1 MSLIRFRLAQLF
13 PIAALITAAAF
24 TGCASSTV
32 LQSQP
37 PGARVFLNNVPVGT
51 TPYTMTDSNIV
62 GTATAVRLEYPGYQ
76 PLNTYIVR
84 NEELDA
90 LALIG
95 GLFLLVPFLWVLKYN
110 PSHFYQ
116 LQPAVPGIRR
126 AGRLGRARG
135 LSAARRAATRRQQ
148 ADTRSIPAAAAAAGR
163 IPARARWLSTAARR
177 LPAAR
182 RPAAAAAAAASVSA
196 ASVIRRV
203 PPPRR
208 SSAARRR

>member
-24 TGCASSTV
+24 AGCASSTV

-84 NEELDA
+84 NEQLDA

-95 GLFLLVPFLWVLKYN
+95 GLFLLVPFLWVLEYN

-116 LQPAVPGIRR
+116 LQPAVPG
-126 AGRLGRARG
+126 AGAPGG
-135 LSAARRAATRRQQ
+135 WGSPEGYP
-148 ADTRSIPAAAAAAGR
+148 PAQGGY
-163 IPARARWLSTAARR
+163 
-177 LPAAR
+177 
-182 RPAAAAAAAASVSA
+182 
-196 ASVIRRV
+196 
-203 PPPRR
+203 PPPQ
-208 SSAARRR
+208 SGYQQQPGGYPPGPAGYPPPPAGYPPPAGQQPEQQPPPQQPPPQQ

>member
-95 GLFLLVPFLWVLKYN
+95 GLFLLVPFLWVMKYN
-110 PSHFYQ
+110 ASHFYQ
-116 LQPAVPGIRR
+116 LQPAVPGY
-126 AGRLGRARG
+126 A
-135 LSAARRAATRRQQ
+135 
-148 ADTRSIPAAAAAAGR
+148 
-163 IPARARWLSTAARR
+163 
-177 LPAAR
+177 
-182 RPAAAAAAAASVSA
+182 
-196 ASVIRRV
+196 
-203 PPPRR
+203 PPPGWGGPEGYPP
-208 SSAARRR
+208 AQGGYPPAQGGYPEQQQQQQQPGGYPPGPAGYPPPPAGYPPPAGQQPPQQ